1 MNDVNE
7 TTTTGVK
14 DPPTANTWGVGQK
27 NQGYHRGFANVMKLS
42 VILQAFVAPLLV
54 WIVLGMLVVELTN
67 ENGLGVAATI
77 IGYAVTAFS
86 LWFSL
91 SYKAKLFDNISK
103 LAENS
108 EQILKKMTQEG
119 N

>member
-1 MNDVNE
+1 MEHTTNTE
-7 TTTTGVK
+7 TETQGK
-14 DPPTANTWGVGQK
+14 QSPSNWGTGQK
-27 NQGYHRGFANVMKLS
+27 SKGYHRGFATVMKLS
-42 VILQAFVAPLLV
+42 VILQSFVAPLLV
-54 WIVLGMLVVELTN
+54 WIILGALIIKATN
-67 ENGLGVAATI
+67 EEGIAYAAMI

-108 EQILKKMTQEG
+108 EQILKQIQKG
-119 N
+119 DS

>member
-1 MNDVNE
+1 ME
-7 TTTTGVK
+7 QTTNTITEAQGK
-14 DPPTANTWGVGQK
+14 QNPPNWGTGQK
-27 NQGYHRGFANVMKLS
+27 NRGYHRGFANAMKLS
-42 VILQAFVAPLLV
+42 VIMQAFVAPLLV
-54 WIVLGMLVVELTN
+54 WIVLGTLIIKVTN
-67 ENGLGVAATI
+67 EEGIGYAAMI

-108 EQILKKMTQEG
+108 EQILKRMQKEG
-119 N
+119 Y

>member
-1 MNDVNE
+1 MKDVSTVENA
-7 TTTTGVK
+7 TNSK
-14 DPPTANTWGVGQK
+14 NTATWGVGQ
-27 NQGYHRGFANVMKLS
+27 QDRGYHRGFANVMKLS
-42 VILQAFVAPLLV
+42 VILQAFISPLLV
-54 WIVLGMLVVELTN
+54 WLFLGLLIIKAT
-67 ENGLGVAATI
+67 ENDDIGIAGMI

-108 EQILKKMTQEG
+108 EQILKQMTKED